1 LYKIDLDKKIREE
14 IAVIENPLYYR
25 FLGGLHMFSDDE
37 GIIIGEYYGS
47 GDTDCIGKE
56 DEYIESDYCTYIYIC
71 K

>member
-1 LYKIDLDKKIREE
+1 
-14 IAVIENPLYYR
+14 
-25 FLGGLHMFSDDE
+25 MFSDDE